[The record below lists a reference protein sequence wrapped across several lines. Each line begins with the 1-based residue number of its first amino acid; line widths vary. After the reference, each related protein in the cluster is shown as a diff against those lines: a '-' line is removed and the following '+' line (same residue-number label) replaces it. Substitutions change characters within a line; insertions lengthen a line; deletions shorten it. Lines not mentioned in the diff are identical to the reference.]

1 MRILSATV
9 TAPRNNAPADL
20 MAAWLESRL
29 KVSVI
34 RKSSAGPGI
43 TSVNLET
50 PGGQVVI
57 AREDGKTA
65 SYAIPGQP
73 RRTVALK
80 RRDINGLLTEG
91 SAASTRTR
99 CTRRRSCLRSP
110 ARSYGA
116 EAGPVG
122 KRREAGD
129 RRGPRRRR
137 EPRRQ
142 PQGGQG
148 AGGAGTSGAADASR
162 AQGGQVMSPRLLRRL
177 PTRRCWHRTW
187 PTRS

>member
-1 MRILSATV
+1 M
-9 TAPRNNAPADL
+9 DL
-20 MAAWLESRL
+20 LLWRHAEAVDGLPDSTRELTERGIRQAHKVAAWLESRL

-80 RRDINGLLTEG
+80 RRDINELLTEELRRLDADEVY
-91 SAASTRTR
+91 AAALMSLLTREGRTVPK
-99 CTRRRSCLRSP
+99 P
-110 ARSYGA
+110 A
-116 EAGPVG
+116 PVG
-122 KRREAGD
+122 KRREAGAIAAARVAKTGARAD
-129 RRGPRRRR
+129 SRKAARVQEALVRQ
-137 EPRRQ
+137 EP
-142 PQGGQG
+142 PMH
-148 AGGAGTSGAADASR
+148 R
-162 AQGGQVMSPRLLRRL
+162 AHKVDES
-177 PTRRCWHRTW
+177 
-187 PTRS
+187 